1 MLYHGIAKENGDFD
15 FIELEDDEYIGE
27 EVTALYDEEFNIIMI
42 QRNKNS
48 LSPSGLEKYFTGVL
62 DNGTLINFLPIPM
75 PDELK
80 CIKPSQEFR
89 KLSLGFSPTNIDDE
103 ILNHVNKPILDII
116 KGSRELGAL
125 RVMITLSLGNSKK
138 SESLNKEG
146 ILNLSQLDS
155 YEGFNKVEVNKR
167 ENEDTAIE
175 TVDLI
180 AGKLNDIIVMEASRV
195 NPIKYER
202 VIAEMEL
209 LYSKRRE
216 IFEKLFE

>member
-27 EVTALYDEEFNIIMI
+27 EVTALYDEEFNIIMV

-62 DNGTLINFLPIPM
+62 DDGTQIQFLPIPM

-80 CIKPSQEFR
+80 SIKPTQEFR

-103 ILNHVNKPILDII
+103 ILDHVNKPILDII

-138 SESLNKEG
+138 SDSLNKDG
-146 ILNLSQLDS
+146 ILNLSQLDN
-155 YEGFNKVEVNKR
+155 YEGFNKVQVNKR
-167 ENEDTAIE
+167 ENEDTVIE

-180 AGKLNDIIVMEASRV
+180 AGKLNDIITMETSRV

-202 VIAEMEL
+202 VIVEMEL
-209 LYSKRRE
+209 LYNKRRE
-216 IFEKLFE
+216 IFAKLFE

>member
-1 MLYHGIAKENGDFD
+1 MLLHGIAKENGEFD

-27 EVTALYDEEFNIIMI
+27 EVTVLYDEEFNIIMI

-62 DNGTLINFLPIPM
+62 DNGTQIQFLPIPM
-75 PDELK
+75 PEELK
-80 CIKPSQEFR
+80 SIKPSQEFR

-103 ILNHVNKPILDII
+103 ILNQVNKPILDII
-116 KGSRELGAL
+116 RGSKELGAL

-138 SESLNKEG
+138 NESLSKEG

-155 YEGFNKVEVNKR
+155 YEGFNKVQVNKR
-167 ENEDTAIE
+167 ENEDTIVE

-180 AGKLNDIIVMEASRV
+180 AGKLNDIVTMETSRN

-202 VIAEMEL
+202 VIIEMEL
-209 LYSKRRE
+209 LYNKRRE
-216 IFEKLFE
+216 IFEKLFK